1 MSPADQLA
9 RKRFFIIGVVRL
21 AGAVTIA
28 LAVAI
33 TFGRVDGVPGEVGYG
48 LLALGVIEMVVLPQL
63 LVGRWKSPPPEE

>member
-1 MSPADQLA
+1 MSPADQQA
-9 RKRFFIIGVVRL
+9 RMRFFVIAAVRL

-33 TFGRVDGVPGEVGYG
+33 TYGRIADIPGEVGYG

-63 LVGRWKSPPPEE
+63 LVARWKSPPPQE